1 MKKRLVPD
9 LAPRGRA
16 IAAAVLFLLTGPS
29 AGAASPPEMP
39 EPLSIEEAAP
49 GVFVHRGAHEEATA
63 DNHGD
68 IANIGFIVGD
78 EAVAVI
84 DTGGSALEGQRLL
97 AAIRSVT
104 DRPIR
109 YVINTHVHPDHI
121 FGNAAFAE
129 ISGITIIGHA
139 RLPRALAAR
148 GPYYLDN
155 LTERLD
161 EAATGTR
168 VVAPTLL
175 VHDRT
180 EIDLG
185 GRVLRLVAHP
195 TAHTDNDL
203 SIYDRRTATLWLN
216 DLLFMERTPAIDGS
230 LMGWLRV
237 TAELRHLDAARVVP
251 GHGPVSADWPGA
263 LDAQER
269 YLRTLRDE
277 IRDILAAG
285 GRMEDAVRTVG
296 RSERE
301 KWLLFDDYNA
311 RNVVTA
317 FAELEWE

>member
-1 MKKRLVPD
+1 M
-9 LAPRGRA
+9 
-16 IAAAVLFLLTGPS
+16 
-29 AGAASPPEMP
+29 
-39 EPLSIEEAAP
+39 
-49 GVFVHRGAHEEATA
+49 
-63 DNHGD
+63 
-68 IANIGFIVGD
+68 
-78 EAVAVI
+78 
-84 DTGGSALEGQRLL
+84 
-97 AAIRSVT
+97 
-104 DRPIR
+104 
-109 YVINTHVHPDHI
+109 
-121 FGNAAFAE
+121 
-129 ISGITIIGHA
+129 
-139 RLPRALAAR
+139 
-148 GPYYLDN
+148 
-155 LTERLD
+155 
-161 EAATGTR
+161 
-168 VVAPTLL
+168 VAPTLL

-203 SIYDRRTATLWLN
+203 SIYDRRTATLWLS

-230 LMGWLRV
+230 LTGWLRV
-237 TAELRHLDAARVVP
+237 IAELRHLDAARVVP
-251 GHGPVSADWPGA
+251 GHGPASADWPGA